1 MIPPRTLNA
10 GLGIDVRFRVSACRK
25 RLRVSRTG
33 YRANRNLRR
42 NEDCTENE
50 SHTTPV
56 RDVAQANSNELSA
69 KEEAE
74 IT

>member
-1 MIPPRTLNA
+1 MTPRTLNA
-10 GLGIDVRFRVSACRK
+10 GLGVDVRIRVSACRR

-33 YRANRNLRR
+33 YRTSRNVRR
-42 NEDCTENE
+42 NEECTENE
-50 SHTTPV
+50 SQTSPV
-56 RDVAQANSNELSA
+56 QVVPGAKSNELIA